1 MYGDVEKLNMRY
13 WQLLTLRDLLQN
25 QTYQVNAAGQSG
37 RVLLLSD
44 SRTSIK
50 TDIKFVRYVGDM
62 LIVTHAVSDSSK
74 LVYFFLKETGKYR
87 LLIKKRVDYYPEIQ
101 PEGYA
106 ATVPAYFKRSLD
118 EFFIQ
123 PDGLAARV
131 IKNKKDLMA
140 VFGDN
145 QPALGYIK
153 KEKIRYNKES
163 DLLQL
168 VRFLNKE

>member
-1 MYGDVEKLNMRY
+1 
-13 WQLLTLRDLLQN
+13 
-25 QTYQVNAAGQSG
+25 
-37 RVLLLSD
+37 
-44 SRTSIK
+44 
-50 TDIKFVRYVGDM
+50 M

-74 LVYFFLKETGKYR
+74 LGYFFLKETGKFR
-87 LLIKKRVDYYPEIQ
+87 LLVKKRIDYYPEVQ
-101 PEGYA
+101 PKGYA
-106 ATVPAYFKRSLD
+106 ATVPAYFKPGLD

-123 PDGLAARV
+123 PYGLPAMV